1 MFDLF
6 RSRERSV
13 RYLLGALLLLV
24 AASMVI
30 TLVPGYGTGWAS
42 PRDPSILA
50 EVGDHRITV
59 QEVRKVIQREMKG
72 NVPPEMASIYVPSVV
87 QQLVALRAT
96 ALEAERLGFRVTD
109 AELADI
115 VKGLFPQLWAGGT
128 FAGKEAYAQVLAS
141 QNMTIP
147 EFEEAL
153 RTQALQARLDIL
165 ALEGVIVTPQEVEE
179 AFRRQNEA
187 VKLMTIGVTAGVA
200 RNRVKVTD
208 EDLAAY
214 FEQNKASFRVP
225 EKRSYLIFP
234 ISEEEIGASVQVPE
248 EQLRQMYQQQQDRF
262 RTEERVRAR
271 HILIKTIDRPASE
284 LPALEKK
291 AQDLLKQLRSGA
303 DFAELARKNS
313 EDPGSAAKGGDLDWI
328 TRGQTVPEF
337 EKVAFSLKPKEISDV
352 VKTQYG
358 FHIIQVLE
366 HQPAR
371 VKPFEEVRAELAAE
385 AKRAQV
391 YERMQNISDQI
402 RSALVRSRD
411 EAEKIARA
419 NGIRPVLAENI
430 GPGDPVQEIGVN
442 EQFSAAVKDLP
453 VNGVTPVVQVAP
465 NKLVVAQVVAITPA
479 RPAELKDV
487 ITQVREAVTLR
498 KSTELANQ
506 ILAQM
511 EAKVKAGQ
519 TDLAQLGREFGLEVK
534 TTDFITRASSIEGMG
549 PAAMAEEAFTK
560 EPGAV
565 VGPVRVSGGGGFFL
579 KVLEKRPPDMTQ
591 FAAQRAGILEELKRQ
606 RARDRAELLR
616 AGIVEEL
623 TRKKKIKIY
632 EDNIRRL
639 VAAYSSQS

>member
-30 TLVPGYGTGWAS
+30 TLVPGYGTGWAG
-42 PRDPSILA
+42 PKDPSILA

-59 QEVRKVIQREMKG
+59 QEVRKVIQRELKG
-72 NVPPEMASIYVPSVV
+72 SMPEGMASVYIPSVV

-96 ALEAERLGFRVTD
+96 ALEAERLGFRISD

-115 VKGLFPQLWAGGT
+115 VKGLFPQLWPGGT
-128 FAGKEAYAQVLAS
+128 FVGKEAYAQVLAS

-187 VKLMTIGVTAGVA
+187 IKVQTAGITAAAA
-200 RNRVKVTD
+200 RSKVTVTD
-208 EDLAAY
+208 AEIAAF
-214 FEQNKASFRVP
+214 FEQNKSGYRVP
-225 EKRSYLIFP
+225 EKRSFLIFP
-234 ISEEEIGASVQVPE
+234 IEEAQIGASIRVPE
-248 EQLRQMYQQQQDRF
+248 EQLRQMYMQQQDRF

-271 HILIKTIDRPASE
+271 HILIKTIDKPQNE
-284 LPALEKK
+284 IPALEKK

-313 EDPGSAAKGGDLDWI
+313 EDPGSASKGGDLDWI

-337 EKVAFSLKPKEISDV
+337 EKAAFSLKPKEISDI

-366 HQPAR
+366 HQQAR
-371 VKPFEEVRAELAAE
+371 VRPFEEVREELAAE

-391 YERMQNISDQI
+391 YDRMQRLADQI
-402 RSALVRSRD
+402 RSALVRSRE
-411 EAEKIARA
+411 EAEKIARE
-419 NGIRPVLAENI
+419 NGITPVRSENV
-430 GPGDPVQEIGVN
+430 GPGDPVQEVGIN
-442 EQFSAAVKDLP
+442 EQFNSAVQGLP

-465 NKLVVAQVVAITPA
+465 NKLVVAQVTAIIPA
-479 RPAELKDV
+479 RQAELKEV
-487 ITQVREAVTLR
+487 TAQVREAVIAR
-498 KSTELANQ
+498 KAAELANK
-506 ILAQM
+506 IAAEM
-511 EAKVKAGQ
+511 EAKVKAGA
-519 TDLAQLGREFGLEVK
+519 TDLAQLARELGLELK
-534 TTDFITRASSIEGMG
+534 TSDFLTRASSIEGYG
-549 PAAMAEEAFTK
+549 PASQVEEAFQK

-565 VGPVRVSGGGGFFL
+565 VGPVRIAGGGAFVV
-579 KVLEKRPPDMTQ
+579 KVLEKRPADMTQ
-591 FAAQRAGILEELKRQ
+591 FPAQRARILEELKQQ
-606 RARDRAELLR
+606 RARDRSDLLR

-632 EDNIRRL
+632 EDNIKRL
-639 VAAYSSQS
+639 VAAYSS